1 MSRVLIAEDE
11 EALLDVMC
19 EVVSGLGHEVLRAA
33 DGEDALTIARARRP
47 DLVIT
52 DHMMPR
58 RSGLELMRALTSDPT
73 LASVPVIMISAVRA
87 RGMEAAWRFISKPVA
102 LATLEDV
109 ITEAL
114 GVGSPSPGPSAAGA
128 GATSPAAAR
137 VVEETL
143 HWAAH
148 ELKTPISSAQL
159 AGELL
164 LKRLGDGA
172 DPRDR
177 DAIALILRQLSRMS
191 LFVSAVLDAA
201 QLREGRVALERE
213 AVDLVA
219 WLDELIREWRLL
231 HPDVQLSFDPPD
243 APAIVRVDA
252 KKLRV
257 AVDNLLGNAI
267 KHGAPSKRVEVS
279 IDLAPGLA
287 NVDVKDHGVGIP
299 AAELPRLFDRF
310 HRAAGTTNGGHG
322 LGLYI
327 AASLARL
334 HGGCLS
340 ARSDLGQG
348 ATFTLSL
355 PRT

>member
-1 MSRVLIAEDE
+1 MSKVLVAEDE
-11 EALLDVMC
+11 EALLDIMC
-19 EVVSGLGHEVLRAA
+19 EVVTGLGHEVFRAA
-33 DGEDALTIARARRP
+33 DGEDALTIARAQRP

-52 DHMMPR
+52 DQMMPR
-58 RSGLELMRALTSDPT
+58 RSGVELMQALTAEPD
-73 LASVPVIMISAVRA
+73 LASVPVIMISAVRPK
-87 RGMEAAWRFISKPVA
+87 GLEAAWRFISKPVA
-102 LATLEDV
+102 LAAFERA

-114 GVGSPSPGPSAAGA
+114 GVGQPAAASPSAGA
-128 GATSPAAAR
+128 ASPTAAR

-164 LKRLGDGA
+164 QKRLGADGA
-172 DPRDR
+172 DPRDL

-191 LFVSAVLDAA
+191 GFVTAVLDAA
-201 QLREGRVALERE
+201 QLRDGKVALERE
-213 AVDLVA
+213 PLELAA
-219 WLDELIREWRLL
+219 WLDEVARDWRAT
-231 HPDVQLSFDPPD
+231 HPDVQLSVAAPGTPVLVRAD
-243 APAIVRVDA
+243 AR
-252 KKLRV
+252 KLRV
-257 AVDNLLGNAI
+257 VLDNLLGNAV
-267 KHGAPSKRVEVS
+267 KHGAPSKRVDLSV
-279 IDLAPGLA
+279 DLAPGLV
-287 NVDVKDHGVGIP
+287 NVHVTDHGIGIP

-310 HRAAGTTNGGHG
+310 HRAAGSTSGGHG

-334 HGGCLS
+334 HGGVLS
-340 ARSDLGQG
+340 ARSELGQG

>member
-1 MSRVLIAEDE
+1 VSKVLVAEDE

-33 DGEDALTIARARRP
+33 DGEDALTIARAQRP

-58 RSGLELMRALTSDPT
+58 RSGVELIRALTADAD
-73 LASVPVIMISAVRA
+73 LAAVPVVMISAVRP
-87 RGMEAAWRFISKPVA
+87 RGLEAAWRFMSKPVP
-102 LATLEDV
+102 LAALEDV

-114 GVGSPSPGPSAAGA
+114 GVGAKHEVAPSAGQSSPS
-128 GATSPAAAR
+128 TAR

-159 AGELL
+159 AAELL
-164 LKRLGDGA
+164 QKRLGADGA

-177 DAIALILRQLSRMS
+177 DAVALILRQLSRMS
-191 LFVSAVLDAA
+191 VFVGAVLDAA
-201 QLREGRVALERE
+201 QLREGRVSLERE
-213 AVDLVA
+213 ALELTA
-219 WLDELIREWRLL
+219 WLDEVSRDWRAV
-231 HPDVQLSFDPPD
+231 HPDVHLSVSTPGEPVTVQADP
-243 APAIVRVDA
+243 R
-252 KKLRV
+252 KLRV
-257 AVDNLLGNAI
+257 VLDNLLGNAV
-267 KHGAPSKRVEVS
+267 KHGAPSRRVEVS
-279 IDLAPGLA
+279 LDLAPGLV
-287 NVDVKDHGVGIP
+287 NVHVTDHGLGIP

-310 HRAAGTTNGGHG
+310 HRAAGTANGGHG

-340 ARSDLGQG
+340 ARSELGHG